1 MLVYTARVE
10 VPDNASLADIVD
22 AQLSAKW
29 KCENKETKADRM
41 RKTPMDKKCGS
52 CRWFV
57 LCPTW
62 RAKSYGDCKNP
73 DAEITVRWGRSRS
86 QTCKKYEPKGKK

>member
-1 MLVYTARVE
+1 MIVYTARVE

-29 KCENKETKADRM
+29 TVEKKETKADRM
-41 RKTPMDKKCGS
+41 CKTSLCGKCGS
-52 CRWFV
+52 CRWFAA
-57 LCPTW
+57 CPTY

-73 DAEITVRWGRSRS
+73 DAPITVRWGRSRT
-86 QTCKKYEPKGKK
+86 QTCQKYEARCK